1 VETATIKERRGF
13 VLSMA
18 VESER
23 RRMLTI
29 ATAGSLLLASFSTV
43 GCTSGCGLG
52 LVQRIPFTSG
62 SGSGPTTIAPKVPC
76 CGASVFQDVIL
87 TGKDIEQVDLANTDL
102 GAERVDAFLTT
113 ADCNRLFE
121 ASYNGSASQP
131 LCKVYIGP
139 VSPGAVSNKVT
150 VPKGVYR
157 VFAQAWASNEQSN
170 GYGIDVGIWSTA
182 CRAPLTAPTQ

>member
-1 VETATIKERRGF
+1 MDS
-13 VLSMA
+13 VLIMT
-18 VESER
+18 VESDR

-62 SGSGPTTIAPKVPC
+62 SGSTPTTIAPKVPC

-102 GAERVDAFLTT
+102 GVERVDAFLTT

-157 VFAQAWASNEQSN
+157 VFAQAWASNEQPN

-182 CRAPLTAPTQ
+182 CRAQVTGPTP